1 MNESFARIDDFGKP
15 LAYLESGRVKVD
27 EIVSDEFA
35 LRDWERALENAWK
48 RRGIKSVMI
57 LPQS

>member
-1 MNESFARIDDFGKP
+1 MKESFARIDDFGKS

-35 LRDWERALENAWK
+35 LRTGSARWRALGSAV
-48 RRGIKSVMI
+48 RSSRS
-57 LPQS
+57 